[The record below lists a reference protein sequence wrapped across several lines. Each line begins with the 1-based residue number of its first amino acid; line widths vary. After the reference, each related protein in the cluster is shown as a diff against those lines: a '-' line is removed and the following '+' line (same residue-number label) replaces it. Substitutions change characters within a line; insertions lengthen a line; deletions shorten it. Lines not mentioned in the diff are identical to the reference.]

1 MIGNRDGYIGIKIL
15 LDVLCDVSGVGI
27 DVPIVGDF
35 EHHQNSWEPWEPR
48 QKEPRQES
56 IYVQE
61 EDLLICH
68 YLSLICLL
76 FVSYLPLFVLIT
88 ILLIFSYFPLIEGQ
102 CLSSSSLG
110 VHSRKMLS
118 TRIDVRNQH

>member
-1 MIGNRDGYIGIKIL
+1 MCNNIDNNHNDNMNDTILKAIMTIIIIIHGNHGSLGKRSLGKNPYMCKKRICLFVTICL
-15 LDVLCDVSGVGI
+15 LFVS
-27 DVPIVGDF
+27 
-35 EHHQNSWEPWEPR
+35 
-48 QKEPRQES
+48 
-56 IYVQE
+56 
-61 EDLLICH
+61 

>member
-1 MIGNRDGYIGIKIL
+1 MLYCIILNYIIL
-15 LDVLCDVSGVGI
+15 YCIIL
-27 DVPIVGDF
+27 
-35 EHHQNSWEPWEPR
+35 SWEPWEPR